1 MLSNVWAFLFYYV
14 LADTGL
20 YAKGQSKSSASSS
33 SDFGRRF
40 GSFFRV
46 VFSVSLHSFFLSW
59 AVFCCLIACLSFFA
73 WFSFG

>member
-40 GSFFRV
+40 FMLSERFWEFACMVSTWFGR
-46 VFSVSLHSFFLSW
+46 FSV
-59 AVFCCLIACLSFFA
+59 A
-73 WFSFG
+73 